1 MDTLLK
7 RQTSNVIGRILEKNP
22 EMKYKTISSYSK
34 IFPDF
39 VRIIKYKRPIVV
51 DNFGRENVGIANEE
65 DSKELDYLQKSI
77 NRTKTAISDYVL
89 ANGFKDFA
97 TFTFDPKNSKV
108 GGEEN
113 RHDFEKMSKLLQKWL
128 NNEQKYHETHHG
140 QKFKYLIVPER
151 HKNGAWHFH
160 ALFEDYKNPTED
172 FYSRK
177 NPYITISELKSKK
190 NKNRKFLTRFNL
202 GRSELAPIRDKT
214 KMANYIKK
222 YITKELI
229 TEPNAKRYWASRNLK
244 KPEIVLNI
252 VSETTQIP
260 EKYRTQEHEYHEVFE
275 IPTSC
280 DYFSFLRTIKKIE
293 NFERIEKMKRR
304 WANS

>member
-1 MDTLLK
+1 MNSFQ
-7 RQTSNVIGRILEKNP
+7 RQASNITERLFKNNP
-22 EMKYKTISSYSK
+22 DLMKYKTISSYSK
-34 IFPDF
+34 VFPDF
-39 VRIIKYKRPIVV
+39 VRVVKYKRPIVV
-51 DNFGRENVGIANEE
+51 QNFGEAHLGTANEE
-65 DSKELDYLQKSI
+65 NSAETDYLQKSI

-89 ANGFKDFA
+89 ANKFKDFA

-140 QKFKYLIVPER
+140 SKFKYLIVPER
-151 HKNGAWHFH
+151 HANGAWHFH

-190 NKNRKFLTRFNL
+190 NKNRKFITRFNF

-214 KMANYIKK
+214 KMANYVKK

-229 TEPNAKRYWASRNLK
+229 SEPNAKRYWASRNLER
-244 KPEIVLNI
+244 PEIILNL
-252 VSETTQIP
+252 VNENTKIP
-260 EKYRTQEHEYHEVFE
+260 EEFKKLSFDYHEVFE
-275 IPTSC
+275 IPRNSS
-280 DYFSFLRTIKKIE
+280 YFDFLRIIKKVE
-293 NFERIEKMKRR
+293 LAERREKFERR
-304 WANS
+304 WANT